1 VITAQSQESQQFHSF
16 IFFICF
22 CLVLYFFTI
31 GGHKMTGMKPG
42 GAVNGDGTATGEVH
56 ARRAAAVDLAI
67 LAGFMVALNWITLGI
82 TERYAGP
89 ITASCAVALI
99 SGLLWRRGTRWRDL
113 GLRRPTR
120 PRWLFAQVPVVL
132 VAWLTVSAVAA
143 VLVGQ
148 YLPRP
153 DTSARFG
160 DLAGNLPATLWWIGI
175 GWLIGGFAEEMIFR
189 GFLLNR
195 LAVMAPRGIL
205 GSVMAVLLQA
215 ALFGAV
221 HVYNR
226 GLFGLLVLGA
236 IGVVM
241 GTSFLLLRRNLWPV
255 ILAHGLGNTLG
266 FLARYFDLK

>member
-1 VITAQSQESQQFHSF
+1 MN
-16 IFFICF
+16 
-22 CLVLYFFTI
+22 L
-31 GGHKMTGMKPG
+31 GGV
-42 GAVNGDGTATGEVH
+42 VNGNGTATGKVH
-56 ARRAAAVDLAI
+56 ARRAAAVDLAV
-67 LAGFMVALNWITLGI
+67 LAGFMVALNCITLGI

-99 SGLLWRRGTRWRDL
+99 TVLLWRRGMRWRDF

-132 VAWLTVSAVAA
+132 VTWLTVSAVAA

-160 DLAGNLPATLWWIGI
+160 DLAGNIPGTLWWIGI

-189 GFLLNR
+189 GFLLSS
-195 LAVMAPRGIL
+195 LAALMPRGTL
-205 GSVMAVLLQA
+205 GSMMAVILQA

-226 GLFGLLVLGA
+226 GLFGFLVLGA
-236 IGVVM
+236 VGAVL
-241 GTSFLLLRRNLWPV
+241 GTSCLVLRRNLWPV

-266 FLARYFDLK
+266 FLARYLDLK

>member
-1 VITAQSQESQQFHSF
+1 
-16 IFFICF
+16 
-22 CLVLYFFTI
+22 
-31 GGHKMTGMKPG
+31 MNPG
-42 GAVNGDGTATGEVH
+42 GVVNGDGTAIGELH

-67 LAGFMVALNWITLGI
+67 LIAFMAALNLITLGM

-89 ITASCAVALI
+89 ITASCTVALI
-99 SGLLWRRGTRWRDL
+99 TGLLWWRGKRWRDL

-132 VAWLTVSAVAA
+132 VAWLGASAGAA
-143 VLVGQ
+143 ALVGQ

-160 DLAGNLPATLWWIGI
+160 DLVGNLPATLWWIGI

-189 GFLLNR
+189 GFFLNR
-195 LAVMAPRGIL
+195 LEALLRRGTR
-205 GSVMAVLLQA
+205 GSTMAVLLQA
-215 ALFGAV
+215 VLFGAV

-236 IGVVM
+236 VGAVL
-241 GTSFLLLRRNLWPV
+241 GTSCLVLRRNLWPV

-266 FLARYFDLK
+266 FLARYLDPG